1 MFDDLREQANTPFF
15 EDVDQEPDEVIIET
29 HQQFLG
35 MTPFQRFVIAIML
48 FIIVLLIGS
57 FALLI
62 MGRVLLPFF
71 G

>member
-1 MFDDLREQANTPFF
+1 MFDDLRQQANTPFF
-15 EDVDQEPDEVIIET
+15 EEEDKEPEEVIIET

-48 FIIVLLIGS
+48 FIIILLIGS

-62 MGRVLLPFF
+62 LGRVIPPFV
-71 G
+71 

>member
-15 EDVDQEPDEVIIET
+15 EEVEKEPEEVIVET
-29 HQQFLG
+29 QQQFLG
-35 MTPFQRFVIAIML
+35 MTPFQRFVIALML

-62 MGRVLLPFF
+62 MGRVIPPFV
-71 G
+71 

>member
-15 EDVDQEPDEVIIET
+15 EDVDQEPEEVLVET

-35 MTPFQRFVIAIML
+35 MSPFQRFVIVLML

-62 MGRVLLPFF
+62 LGRVIPPFA
-71 G
+71 

>member
-15 EDVDQEPDEVIIET
+15 EDVEQEPEEVIVET
-29 HQQFLG
+29 QQQFLG
-35 MTPFQRFVIAIML
+35 MSPFQRFVIVLML

-62 MGRVLLPFF
+62 LGRVIPPFA
-71 G
+71 

>member
-15 EDVDQEPDEVIIET
+15 EDVEQEPEEVIVET

-35 MTPFQRFVIAIML
+35 MSPFQRFVIVLML

-62 MGRVLLPFF
+62 LGRVIPPFA
-71 G
+71 